1 MLLLLWI
8 SCVVVDAT
16 EKDQACLQ
24 QISEMVLYQNLLRYV
39 YLSDC
44 MHNRTFY
51 LETIEKATAY
61 LAWDAVTR
69 PLRVKMTLLITR
81 DCNVDNDTLACR
93 QVYKPYCMLREVD
106 GNTDHNMFMHK
117 QIEAT
122 PLPWREAPWSVF
134 SDWLCSLL
142 YSEEKCIPSA
152 IQCPSTLEMITLL
165 PRTL

>member
-51 LETIEKATAY
+51 LETIEGHCISCVGCRNATSPCEN
-61 LAWDAVTR
+61 DAS
-69 PLRVKMTLLITR
+69 
-81 DCNVDNDTLACR
+81 
-93 QVYKPYCMLREVD
+93 
-106 GNTDHNMFMHK
+106 H
-117 QIEAT
+117 
-122 PLPWREAPWSVF
+122 
-134 SDWLCSLL
+134 
-142 YSEEKCIPSA
+142 YSR
-152 IQCPSTLEMITLL
+152 L
-165 PRTL
+165 